1 VANTD
6 QETRARDA
14 IRRQLPE
21 MKRSLSKDG
30 SRQFFRTH
38 LQIENVERLIGAAR
52 EGNADALEILRE
64 HARGARQ
71 TGMQVPTEF
80 HVFVWEYFVDG
91 PPKAPPGPK
100 LQDSLLRAMIVV
112 SLVKVVSEEFGFPVY
127 RNKSRH
133 NAKIGPF
140 SACAIVA
147 QELRLSES
155 TVEAI
160 WNDGKANVGRVS
172 RPQ

>member
-1 VANTD
+1 LTDAD
-6 QETRARDA
+6 QEKRARDA
-14 IRRQLPE
+14 IRRLLPG
-21 MKRSLSKDG
+21 MKRSLSKAG
-30 SRQFFRTH
+30 SRQFFRSH

-64 HARGARQ
+64 YARGARQ
-71 TGMQVPTEF
+71 TGTQVPAEF

-100 LQDSLLRAMIVV
+100 LQDSLLRDMIVV
-112 SLVKVVSEEFGFPVY
+112 SLVKVVEEFGFPVY

-147 QELRLSES
+147 QELRLGES

-160 WNDGKANVGRVS
+160 WGDGKANVGRVS